1 MISTGVHGIDG
12 CKLQS
17 VKYMAVM
24 ICIEREERMLE
35 ESDTQPKSKV
45 YSMSLQP
52 KNCME
57 KQLVEIIMGRIIM
70 TVFPFWSGNAMIEQ
84 QCVHW

>member
-1 MISTGVHGIDG
+1 MISMGVYGIDG

-17 VKYMAVM
+17 AKYGSGE
-24 ICIEREERMLE
+24 CIEREERMSE
-35 ESDTQPKSKV
+35 EIDTQPKSKV
-45 YSMSLQP
+45 CSMSLQP

-70 TVFPFWSGNAMIEQ
+70 TQCFLSGVAMP
-84 QCVHW
+84 

>member
-1 MISTGVHGIDG
+1 
-12 CKLQS
+12 
-17 VKYMAVM
+17 MAVM

-45 YSMSLQP
+45 CSMP
-52 KNCME
+52 ENCME

-70 TVFPFWSGNAMIEQ
+70 TQCFLSGAAMP
-84 QCVHW
+84 

>member
-1 MISTGVHGIDG
+1 MTIVLDFMISMGVCGIDG

-17 VKYMAVM
+17 AKYMAVM

-45 YSMSLQP
+45 CSMSLQP

-57 KQLVEIIMGRIIM
+57 KQLVEIIMGRIIV
-70 TVFPFWSGNAMIEQ
+70 TQCFLYGVAMP
-84 QCVHW
+84 